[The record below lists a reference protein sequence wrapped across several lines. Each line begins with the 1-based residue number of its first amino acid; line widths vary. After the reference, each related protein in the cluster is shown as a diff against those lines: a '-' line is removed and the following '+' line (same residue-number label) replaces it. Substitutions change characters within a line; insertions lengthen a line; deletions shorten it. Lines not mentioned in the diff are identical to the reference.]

1 MGRSLA
7 MNSAKRLRTKRTRKI
22 QNDQY
27 PRRLAR
33 KFASRRRLS
42 GESRMKPSCG
52 SGGATGDAAGEAGGA
67 EALLEGGGGGGGR
80 SRGVRAEG
88 RGRCSWRGGLHLS
101 QGERSRG
108 AGRRLRARGM
118 PPPERTG

>member
-1 MGRSLA
+1 
-7 MNSAKRLRTKRTRKI
+7 MNSAKRLRTKKTRKI

-52 SGGATGDAAGEAGGA
+52 SGGATGDAAGEARGT
-67 EALLEGGGGGGGR
+67 ESWLEGEE
-80 SRGVRAEG
+80 V
-88 RGRCSWRGGLHLS
+88 
-101 QGERSRG
+101 ER
-108 AGRRLRARGM
+108 RR
-118 PPPERTG
+118 